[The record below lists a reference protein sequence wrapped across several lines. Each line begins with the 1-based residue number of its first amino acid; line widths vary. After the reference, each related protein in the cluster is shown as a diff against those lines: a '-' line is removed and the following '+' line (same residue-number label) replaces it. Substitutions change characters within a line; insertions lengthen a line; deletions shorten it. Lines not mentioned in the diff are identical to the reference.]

1 MSDQTDDAQK
11 TEEPTLKKFSDARE
25 RGNVARSMEVN
36 AWLMLFA
43 GAMIIAFVAP
53 GLMRDIRVIALVF
66 VERPHE
72 FSTELGNLTEL
83 VRNTIVSV
91 GLALALPAIFLT
103 VAALTTGLVQNG
115 LVFAPKSM
123 QPKAEKLSP
132 IAGAKRLF
140 SLRQI
145 VEFFKGLLK
154 ITIVAAIAITLLTPE
169 FRRIDTLPTMELAAM
184 LAILH
189 TQIIKLMIYVLA
201 VLAVITFVDLIF
213 QRAQHRKKLRMT
225 KQEVKDEIKQAEG
238 DPHVKGR
245 LRQIR
250 MDRARQRM
258 MQAVPEADVVV
269 TNPTHYAVA
278 LRYRQDETEAPVL
291 VAKGQDL
298 IAQKIREV
306 AKEHGIPIVENR
318 PLALALFE
326 SVELDQEVP
335 SEHYRAVA
343 EIISYVWQLG
353 GRAANQRRKA
363 G

>member
-1 MSDQTDDAQK
+1 
-11 TEEPTLKKFSDARE
+11 
-25 RGNVARSMEVN
+25 
-36 AWLMLFA
+36 
-43 GAMIIAFVAP
+43 
-53 GLMRDIRVIALVF
+53 
-66 VERPHE
+66 
-72 FSTELGNLTEL
+72 
-83 VRNTIVSV
+83 
-91 GLALALPAIFLT
+91 
-103 VAALTTGLVQNG
+103 
-115 LVFAPKSM
+115 
-123 QPKAEKLSP
+123 
-132 IAGAKRLF
+132 
-140 SLRQI
+140 
-145 VEFFKGLLK
+145 LLK